1 MSVDRG
7 YILGPVSI
15 SDIKTIL
22 GISSNDL
29 ATICKSSRINKWA
42 VFKPEK
48 IASVAGVSLGQRK
61 ANHMGLNTKSV
72 PLLKDSGSG
81 VAKNSLSDVLAQIN
95 EWTYTKPIGGSASPY
110 RMSDFL
116 DMRSPSS
123 LGYDHNAKPCDA
135 DWKDVNINADNLSAT
150 TVLVSNFTFR
160 LNEESASNIGS
171 ANSHNMPLSYI
182 QAPQTNWYLAV
193 AVYIPSQGGWL
204 IARGKKSLG
213 EVTTQTI
220 GQVFPNLDTNQWL
233 RHLMKDY
240 ATLDYIPCIVQNPSD
255 KIAVINNTNMTYIS
269 MSNGD
274 VMCMPSGAT
283 NQKIHINTPIKNKT
297 VTDTDPNGQTVSGQ
311 LLDGNYTVVLPFG
324 SFKLLYLVSGSTD
337 TNTGITTGGWFLC
350 CPSYTYA
357 AYGFSTNCLIV
368 IYCEINEGKVM
379 KIGESPKSSISISN
393 MNILFTKLSAA
404 VNPTV
409 VKFYDTLTCKCSN
422 TAKVTY
428 THTDSAGNKTTA
440 SFYGY
445 VSDIVNLSLGI
456 ALVKK

>member
-1 MSVDRG
+1 MGIDRG
-7 YILGPVSI
+7 YINGPVSI
-15 SDIKTIL
+15 TDIKTIL
-22 GISSNDL
+22 GVSSNDL
-29 ATICKSSRINKWA
+29 GTLCRSSRINKWA
-42 VFKPEK
+42 IFKPEK
-48 IASVAGVSLGQRK
+48 IAAIGSVTLDQRK
-61 ANHMGLNTKSV
+61 ANHMGLAVKSV
-72 PLLKDSGSG
+72 PLLKDSGDG
-81 VAKNSLSDVLAQIN
+81 IAKNSLSNVLAQIS
-95 EWTYTKPIGGSASPY
+95 EWTYTKPIGGSTSPY

-116 DMRSPSS
+116 DMRAPSS

-150 TVLVSNFTFR
+150 AVLVSNFTFR

-204 IARGKKSLG
+204 IARGKKSLR

-220 GQVFPNLDTNQWL
+220 GQVFPNLETNQWL
-233 RHLMKDY
+233 RYLMKDY
-240 ATLDYIPCIVQNPSD
+240 TTLDYIPCIVQNPSD
-255 KIAVINNTNMTYIS
+255 SIAFINNTYMTYIS

-283 NQKIHINTPIKNKT
+283 NRKIHINTPIKNKT
-297 VTDTDPNGQTVSGQ
+297 VTDTDPNGQTVSGK

-324 SFKLLYLVSGSTD
+324 TFKLLYLVSGSTD
-337 TNTGITTGGWFLC
+337 TNTGISTGGWFLC
-350 CPSYTYA
+350 CPSYKYA
-357 AYGFSTNCLIV
+357 AYGFSTNRLIV
-368 IYCEINEGKVM
+368 IYCEFSEGNVM

-409 VKFYDTLTCKCSN
+409 LKFYDTLTCECSN
-422 TAKVTY
+422 TTKVTY
-428 THTDSAGNKTTA
+428 THTDSAGNDTTV
-440 SFYGY
+440 SFYGH
-445 VSDIVNLSLGI
+445 VSDITNLTLGI
-456 ALVKK
+456 ALVKN